1 MYQKFSKATENKN
14 LVSADL
20 SEKRILLSSLETQT
34 AEIVAEDKQLNHNF
48 KREFIEAEPF
58 YNKLLHM
65 YRFRAANQ
73 VRASALLTCGER
85 RVYAQSMETECGE
98 QDPGVEQAM
107 HRTEHGVDCILP
119 LVAPVPY
126 MYIGIW
132 AGCAGQPETNTASYS
147 PIAATSGTTLSPS
160 ATPLLTPHCPILSP
174 LVRQQDDEIVHRA
187 LTSTNSKIQR
197 SMSIGSQHS
206 HPTGAAPSALVPG
219 SLAAKEMLMQD
230 LALNTL
236 EAFPPVG
243 GWANGLSARAG
254 GEVLTAR

>member
-73 VRASALLTCGER
+73 VRASALVVCEER

-98 QDPGVEQAM
+98 QYPGVEQAM
-107 HRTEHGVDCILP
+107 HHTERGVDCTL
-119 LVAPVPY
+119 LLEAPVYGLVVQANLKVRQLAICPK
-126 MYIGIW
+126 
-132 AGCAGQPETNTASYS
+132 QPR
-147 PIAATSGTTLSPS
+147 P
-160 ATPLLTPHCPILSP
+160 TPLYHH
-174 LVRQQDDEIVHRA
+174 QQHRY
-187 LTSTNSKIQR
+187 
-197 SMSIGSQHS
+197 
-206 HPTGAAPSALVPG
+206 
-219 SLAAKEMLMQD
+219 
-230 LALNTL
+230 
-236 EAFPPVG
+236 
-243 GWANGLSARAG
+243 
-254 GEVLTAR
+254 